1 MMVRRLV
8 LLPFVVASAACG
20 SGTPDSGAAEGS
32 KETSSMHTGSSSHVS
47 VSASG
52 GGTATARTESNVN
65 GAREV
70 KEKTELYSFEYS
82 YPAPAGSIPQLKAI
96 LDTRMDKEKSQFA
109 SEARDAK
116 RSAEKDGFPY
126 REYEAVTA
134 WKVVTDLPG
143 WLSLSA
149 EFYAFT
155 GGAHG
160 NHGYDALLW
169 DRKANV
175 MRDPISLFLS
185 PRVLNAAVTK
195 DFCAALNRERAKKRG
210 EPVKPGSTDPFDE
223 CISIEDTTVIL
234 GSSNGKTFDR
244 VGFLIGPYAAGPYAE
259 GDYEITLPV
268 DKAILAVVK
277 PEYRESFSEG
287 R

>member
-1 MMVRRLV
+1 MLRFLA
-8 LLPFVVASAACG
+8 LLPLVVGIAACG
-20 SGTPDSGAAEGS
+20 SGTSDGGAGAG
-32 KETSSMHTGSSSHVS
+32 KEEADKMQSRSSSSSVS

-52 GGTATARTESNVN
+52 GGSAAARSDTSAN

-82 YPAPAGSIPQLKAI
+82 YPAQAGAIPKLKAM
-96 LDTRMDKEKSQFA
+96 LDTRMEREKSQFA
-109 SEARDAK
+109 SEAHDAK
-116 RSAEKDGFPY
+116 QGAEKDGFPY
-126 REYEAVTA
+126 REYETVTG
-134 WKVVTDLPG
+134 WKVVTDLPD

-149 EFYAFT
+149 DFYAFT

-169 DRKANV
+169 DRKADTAREPV
-175 MRDPISLFLS
+175 SLFIS
-185 PRVLNAAVTK
+185 AAALNAAVTK
-195 DFCAALNRERAKKRG
+195 EFCAALNRARAGKRG
-210 EPVKPGSTDPFDE
+210 VPVKPGSTDPFDE

-234 GSSNGKTFDR
+234 GSSNRKTFDR
-244 VGFLIGPYAAGPYAE
+244 IGFLIGPYAAGPYAE
-259 GDYEITLPV
+259 GDYEVTLPA

-277 PEYRESFSEG
+277 PEYRESFSLG